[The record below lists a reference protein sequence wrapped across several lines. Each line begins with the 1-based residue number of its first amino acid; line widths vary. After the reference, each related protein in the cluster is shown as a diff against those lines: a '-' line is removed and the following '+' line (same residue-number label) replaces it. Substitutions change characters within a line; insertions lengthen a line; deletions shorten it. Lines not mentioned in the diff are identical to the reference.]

1 MLHCQETWN
10 QDLEIRIIELA
21 SGLAFFKMFTS
32 TAVCFNFLPMV
43 PRALS
48 PR

>member
-21 SGLAFFKMFTS
+21 SGRAFFETFKS
-32 TAVCFNFLPMV
+32 TAVCFNVLPIV
-43 PRALS
+43 Q
-48 PR
+48 